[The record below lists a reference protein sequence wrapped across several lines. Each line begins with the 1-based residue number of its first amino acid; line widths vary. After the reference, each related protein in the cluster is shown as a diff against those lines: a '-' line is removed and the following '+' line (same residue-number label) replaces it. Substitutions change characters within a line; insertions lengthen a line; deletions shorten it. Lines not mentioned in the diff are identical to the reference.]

1 MDRRQFASIGVH
13 WRLIHLKSLQDR
25 EQIKK
30 EQGALHETVFA
41 QQNTSHSRVS
51 ALGFLHMRVL
61 IIGCGYV
68 GLALGQLLARSGHL
82 VWGLRRGTD
91 ATETMRKAG
100 IQPLQ
105 GDITHPDSLTSLPD
119 ALDAVVNLVSSSK
132 GAAAEYREVYLG
144 GTHNLIRHF
153 SQSPLQRYIHTSSTS
168 VYGQADGSWVDEE
181 SPALPSGET
190 SRLLLET
197 ESTLLQANATTGF
210 PGIIVRASGIYGPDR
225 GHLFRQFARGEA
237 RAIGDGSRW
246 INMIHRDDLASALA
260 VAIER
265 GVPGQVYNANDDAPV
280 QEREFFEWLVR
291 SLHRPYPAPAEPD
304 SVSKRKR
311 GLTSKRVR
319 NQKLRDLGWNP
330 QYPTFR
336 EGYASDI
343 QAVLQ
348 GTDPS
353 LLGTRPD

>member
-1 MDRRQFASIGVH
+1 
-13 WRLIHLKSLQDR
+13 
-25 EQIKK
+25 
-30 EQGALHETVFA
+30 
-41 QQNTSHSRVS
+41 
-51 ALGFLHMRVL
+51 MRVL

-68 GLALGQLLARSGHL
+68 GLALGQVLARSGHS

-91 ATETMRKAG
+91 AQDILRHAG

-105 GDITHPDSLTSLPD
+105 GDITRPESLVALPEG
-119 ALDAVVNLVSSSK
+119 LDAVINLVSSSK

-144 GTHNLIRHF
+144 GTQNLIRHF
-153 SQSPLQRYIHTSSTS
+153 TCFPLQKYIHTSSTS
-168 VYGQADGSWVDEE
+168 VYGQADGSWVTEE
-181 SPALPSGET
+181 SPAAPSGET

-197 ESTLLQANATTGF
+197 ESTLLHAHATTGF
-210 PGIIVRASGIYGPDR
+210 PSVIVRASGIYGPDR
-225 GHLFRQFARGEA
+225 GHLFRQFVRGEA

-260 VAIER
+260 IAIER
-265 GVPGQVYNANDDAPV
+265 AVPGHLYNANDDAPV
-280 QEREFFEWLVR
+280 QEREFFEWLVQ
-291 SLHRPYPAPAEPD
+291 SLHLPYPPPADPE

-319 NQKLRDLGWNP
+319 NEKLRLLGWSP
-330 QYPTFR
+330 RYPTFR

-348 GTDPS
+348 AHQPPAPGTSP
-353 LLGTRPD
+353 G